1 MSKKQANLKDKK
13 DKKTGLPLNPFWFTH
28 DCPKDLAALKN
39 SYPKDDA
46 GNILQLL
53 HDSTIDPT
61 QPEGTESY
69 NVEIACCPH
78 TMGGLLENTATTNAY
93 IWGEYNDQYIDSG
106 TLWYNDLTNK
116 EVGPLEVILS
126 YNKLLPLPQHGPGK
140 NFDTF
145 KLINPNYFNIVIP
158 WKLYSEREIIFE
170 KIGSGVNAYLKE
182 NPASFS
188 CGIKILKNHP
198 YRIYYSDFNCSG
210 GVTGNFSRLNLRV
223 EISVDGEFWEPVKI
237 ADGSSGGA
245 NFILDAYD
253 SAGNPIK
260 AGYVDI
266 INLEYEYNYMRVKQ
280 YWGNTPIPNNTS
292 DPGSWITGGGGE
304 AYAYIKSIPYF
315 RICAFDTT
323 HLWTTPEAYTS
334 EELKELVNGESK
346 AVKLIDY
353 LNINDEVTFE
363 YQTKISLALQNYL
376 TSIGTIINKWENPVK
391 KQSLIKPISPIITAI
406 STDKI
411 ECFYPYETLNLHPG
425 SSLTD
430 VTLFIAQYNSDKN
443 ELRMIAQQQC
453 SIGSSTPYT
462 LGGLQPGNT
471 YSLFASVIYNSGG
484 QSFTYYSDMV
494 EFKTVAD
501 NMFKIKFRSDFSNH
515 PAWAAYKPDNTTI
528 PIARGKQ
535 LVAWTQKMPFYHP
548 TVTDSRGYYVEIDT
562 TDTLLKKVTGID
574 IEGTLSYNLDDKEVK
589 CLLPNTYIIAGK
601 DFWDKKVDGKTVYG
615 KSFKYTYGDENTPAT
630 SIGSQDSYGYYYPA
644 RLNCANQQD
653 VITIRVEGKDAEGNT
668 LQYTTTY
675 PVLAPMARAN
685 RD

>member
-1 MSKKQANLKDKK
+1 MSKKQANLIDQ
-13 DKKTGLPLNPFWFTH
+13 KTWLPLNPFWFNAT
-28 DCPKDLAALKN
+28 DAPSELDALKN

-78 TMGGLLENTATTNAY
+78 TMGGLLKDKATTNAY

-145 KLINPNYFNIVIP
+145 KLTNPNYFNIVIP

-198 YRIYYSDFNCSG
+198 YRIYYSNFNCSG
-210 GVTGNFSRLNLRV
+210 GVTDNFSRLNLRV
-223 EISVDGEFWEPVKI
+223 EIAVNGEFWEPVKI
-237 ADGSSGGA
+237 ADGSSGGVD
-245 NFILDAYD
+245 FILNAYD
-253 SAGNPIK
+253 STGKPLEAGSVVVTFK
-260 AGYVDI
+260 K
-266 INLEYEYNYMRVKQ
+266 EYNYMRVKQ
-280 YWGNTPIPNNTS
+280 YWGITPIPNNTS

-363 YQTKISLALQNYL
+363 YQTKISLALQSYL

-411 ECFYPYETLNLHPG
+411 ECFYPHETLNLYPG

-430 VTLFIAQYNSDKN
+430 VTLFIAQYDPDKN

-453 SIGSSTPYT
+453 SIGSSTSYT

-494 EFKTVAD
+494 EFKTAAN

-515 PAWAAYKPDNTTI
+515 PAWAAYETDNTTVT
-528 PIARGKQ
+528 IARGKH
-535 LVAWTQKMPFYHP
+535 LIAWTQEMPFYHP
-548 TVTDSRGYYVEIDT
+548 TATASRGYYVEIDT
-562 TDTLLKKVTGID
+562 TDTLLGEVTGID

-601 DFWDKKVDGKTVYG
+601 DFWDNGKTIYG
-615 KSFKYTYGDENTPAT
+615 KSFKYTYGTPAT
-630 SIGSQDSYGYYYPA
+630 KPGDSSSYDSFYHAKYIAGDEDTIKIVVRGNSTAGNSI
-644 RLNCANQQD
+644 
-653 VITIRVEGKDAEGNT
+653 
-668 LQYTTTY
+668 QYETNY
-675 PVLAPMARAN
+675 VVYAPMVRAN

>member
-1 MSKKQANLKDKK
+1 MNKKQANLIDQ
-13 DKKTGLPLNPFWFTH
+13 KTGLPLNPFWFIH
-28 DCPKDLAALKN
+28 DDCPKELDALKN
-39 SYPKDDA
+39 SYPKDTND
-46 GNILQLL
+46 NILQLL
-53 HDSTIDPT
+53 HDSIIDPT
-61 QPEGTESY
+61 QPGGVESY
-69 NVEIACCPH
+69 NVEIACCQH
-78 TMGGLLENTATTNAY
+78 DMGGLLKDEATTNAY
-93 IWGEYNDQYIDSG
+93 IWGRPELGG
-106 TLWYNDLTNK
+106 TLYYNDLSNK
-116 EVGPLEVILS
+116 EVGPLEVTLS
-126 YNKLLPLPQHGPGK
+126 YNKLLPLPQPGSGK

-145 KLINPNYFNIVIP
+145 KLTNPNYFNIVIP

-170 KIGSGVNAYLKE
+170 KIVSGVKAYLKE

-198 YRIYYSDFNCSG
+198 YRIYYSNFNCSS
-210 GVTGNFSRLNLRV
+210 GVAGNFSMLNLRV
-223 EISVDGEFWEPVKI
+223 EISIDGEFWEPVKI
-237 ADGSSGGA
+237 ADGSGSGA
-245 NFILDAYD
+245 DFILNAYD
-253 SAGNPIK
+253 NAGKPLE

-292 DPGSWITGGGGE
+292 GPGGWITGGGGE

-323 HLWTTPEAYTS
+323 HLWTTPEVDTS
-334 EELKELVNGESK
+334 EELKELVNDEPK

-363 YQTKISLALQNYL
+363 YQTTISERLQNYL
-376 TSIGTIINKWENPVK
+376 TSVGTIINRWKNPVK
-391 KQSLIKPISPIITAI
+391 KQSLIKPTSPIITAV

-411 ECFYPYETLNLHPG
+411 ECSYPYETLNLHPG

-430 VTLFIAQYNSDKN
+430 VTLFIAQYDPDKD

-462 LGGLQPGNT
+462 LGGLQPGTT

-501 NMFKIKFRSDFSNH
+501 KEDNMFKIKFRTDHSKDAKAFWNDPDWND
-515 PAWAAYKPDNTTI
+515 PAYETDNTTVT
-528 PIARGKQ
+528 IARGKQ
-535 LVAWTQKMPFYHP
+535 LIAWTQKMPFYHP
-548 TVTDSRGYYVEIDT
+548 TTTSYGYFVEIDI
-562 TDTLLKKVTGID
+562 TDTLLKEVTAID
-574 IEGTLSYNLDDKEVK
+574 IKGTLSYPNKDVK
-589 CLLPNTYIIAGK
+589 CLLQNDYVSITGK
-601 DFWDKKVDGKTVYG
+601 NFWSKEVDGKTVYG
-615 KSFKYTYGDENTPAT
+615 KSFKYTYGGNPTDPD
-630 SIGSQDSYGYYYPA
+630 DSFSYTLYYYA
-644 RLNCANQQD
+644 RDIAGHTDNIK
-653 VITIRVEGKDAEGNT
+653 ITIEGKDAEGNT

-675 PVLAPMARAN
+675 PVLAPMSRAN

>member
-1 MSKKQANLKDKK
+1 MSKKRANLKDQTTGL
-13 DKKTGLPLNPFWFTH
+13 TGLPLNPFWFIH
-28 DCPKDLAALKN
+28 DCPEELDALKN

-46 GNILQLL
+46 GNILRLL

-78 TMGGLLENTATTNAY
+78 DMNRLLENTATTNAY
-93 IWGEYNDQYIDSG
+93 IWGGYNGQYSG
-106 TLWYNDLTNK
+106 ALYYNNLNDK
-116 EVGPLEVILS
+116 EVGPLEVTLS
-126 YNKLLPLPQHGPGK
+126 YNKLLPLPQRGPGK

-145 KLINPNYFNIVIP
+145 KLTNPNYFNIVIP

-170 KIGSGVNAYLKE
+170 KIVSGVNAYLKE

-210 GVTGNFSRLNLRV
+210 GVIDNVNMLNLRV

-237 ADGSSGGA
+237 ADGSGSGA
-245 NFILDAYD
+245 NFILGAYD

-292 DPGSWITGGGGE
+292 DPGRWITGGGGE

-323 HLWTTPEAYTS
+323 HLWTTPEADTS
-334 EELKELVNGESK
+334 EELKEGESK
-346 AVKLIDY
+346 VVKLIDY

-363 YQTKISLALQNYL
+363 YQTKISSALQNYL
-376 TSIGTIINKWENPVK
+376 ASVGTIINRWENPVK
-391 KQSLIKPISPIITAI
+391 KQSLIKPTSPIITAV

-411 ECFYPYETLNLHPG
+411 ECSYPYETLNLHPG

-430 VTLFIAQYNSDKN
+430 VTLFIARYDPDKD

-501 NMFKIKFRSDFSNH
+501 SVFKIKFRSAFSTQ
-515 PAWAAYKPDNTTI
+515 PDWAAYELDDNNTTI
-528 PIARGKQ
+528 IIARGKQ
-535 LVAWTQKMPFYHP
+535 LVAWTQKMHFYYP
-548 TVTDSRGYYVEIDT
+548 TTTSYGYFVEIDT
-562 TDTLLKKVTGID
+562 TDTLLGEVTGID

-589 CLLPNTYIIAGK
+589 CLLQNDQVSSTGK
-601 DFWDKKVDGKTVYG
+601 NFWSKKVGDKTVYG
-615 KSFKYTYGDENTPAT
+615 KGFKYTYGGNVTDPK
-630 SIGSQDSYGYYYPA
+630 DLFSYTLHYHA
-644 RLNCANQQD
+644 RDIAGHTDNIK
-653 VITIRVEGKDAEGNT
+653 ITIEGKDAEGNT

-675 PVLAPMARAN
+675 PVLAPIARAN

>member
-1 MSKKQANLKDKK
+1 MSKRANLI
-13 DKKTGLPLNPFWFTH
+13 DKKTGLSLNPFWFIH
-28 DCPKDLAALKN
+28 DCPEDLAALKN
-39 SYPKDDA
+39 SYPKDDD
-46 GNILQLL
+46 GNVLQLL
-53 HDSTIDPT
+53 HDSAIDPT

-78 TMGGLLENTATTNAY
+78 DMNGLLENTATTNAY
-93 IWGEYNDQYIDSG
+93 IWGKYNGQYIDSG

-116 EVGPLEVILS
+116 EVGPLEVTLS
-126 YNKLLPLPQHGPGK
+126 YNRLLPLPQPGSGK

-145 KLINPNYFNIVIP
+145 KLTNPNYFNIVIP

-198 YRIYYSDFNCSG
+198 YRIYYSNFNCSS
-210 GVTGNFSRLNLRV
+210 GVTGNFSMLNLRV

-237 ADGSSGGA
+237 AGGA
-245 NFILDAYD
+245 DFILDAYD

-323 HLWTTPEAYTS
+323 HLWTTPEVDTS

-353 LNINDEVTFE
+353 LNINDEVIFE

-376 TSIGTIINKWENPVK
+376 TSVGTIINRGENPVK
-391 KQSLIKPISPIITAI
+391 KQSLIKPTSPIITAV

-411 ECFYPYETLNLHPG
+411 ECSYPYETLNFHPG

-430 VTLFIAQYNSDKN
+430 VTLFIAQYDPDKN

-462 LGGLQPGNT
+462 LGGLQPGKT
-471 YSLFASVIYNSGG
+471 YSLFASVIYNSEG

-494 EFKTVAD
+494 EFKTVAN

-515 PAWAAYKPDNTTI
+515 PAWVAYETDNTTI
-528 PIARGKQ
+528 TIARGEQ

-548 TVTDSRGYYVEIDT
+548 TATASRGYYVEIDT
-562 TDTLLKKVTGID
+562 TDTLLKEVTGID

-601 DFWDKKVDGKTVYG
+601 DFWDKEVDGKTVYG
-615 KSFKYTYGDENTPAT
+615 KSFKYTYGDEDTPTT
-630 SIGSQDSYGYYYPA
+630 SMDNQDSYNSYYPA
-644 RLNCANQQD
+644 RLNCAGQQD
-653 VITIRVEGKDAEGNT
+653 VITIRVEGKDVEGNI

-675 PVLAPMARAN
+675 PVLAPMIRAN

>member
-1 MSKKQANLKDKK
+1 MSKKRANLI
-13 DKKTGLPLNPFWFTH
+13 DKKTGLSLNPFWFTH
-28 DCPKDLAALKN
+28 YCPKDLAALKN
-39 SYPKDDA
+39 SYLDDD
-46 GNILQLL
+46 GNVLQLL
-53 HDSTIDPT
+53 HDSAIDPT
-61 QPEGTESY
+61 QPDGTESY

-78 TMGGLLENTATTNAY
+78 DMNGLLENTATTNAY
-93 IWGEYNDQYIDSG
+93 IWGENNRLHDG

-116 EVGPLEVILS
+116 EIGPLEVTLS
-126 YNKLLPLPQHGPGK
+126 YNKLLPLPQRGPGK

-145 KLINPNYFNIVIP
+145 KLTNPNYFNIVIP

-198 YRIYYSDFNCSG
+198 YRIYYSDFNCSS
-210 GVTGNFSRLNLRV
+210 GVTGNFSMLNLRV
-223 EISVDGEFWEPVKI
+223 EISVDGEFWEPVII

-323 HLWTTPEAYTS
+323 HLWTTPEADTS
-334 EELKELVNGESK
+334 EELKEGESK
-346 AVKLIDY
+346 VVKLIDY

-363 YQTKISLALQNYL
+363 YQTKISSALQNYL
-376 TSIGTIINKWENPVK
+376 ASVGTIINRWENPVK
-391 KQSLIKPISPIITAI
+391 KQSLIKPISPIITAV

-411 ECFYPYETLNLHPG
+411 ECSYPYETLNLRPG

-430 VTLFIAQYNSDKN
+430 VTLFIAQYDTDKD

-494 EFKTVAD
+494 EFKTAAD

-515 PAWAAYKPDNTTI
+515 PAWAAYEPDNTTI
-528 PIARGKQ
+528 TIARGKQ

-548 TVTDSRGYYVEIDT
+548 TATASRGYYVEIDT
-562 TDTLLKKVTGID
+562 TDTLLKEVTGID
-574 IEGTLSYNLDDKEVK
+574 MEGTLSYNLDDKEVK

-601 DFWDKKVDGKTVYG
+601 DFWDKEVDGKTVYG
-615 KSFKYTYGDENTPAT
+615 KSFKYTYGDEKTPAT
-630 SIGSQDSYGYYYPA
+630 SPDDQDSYGRYYPA

-653 VITIRVEGKDAEGNT
+653 VITIRVEGKDVEGNT

-675 PVLAPMARAN
+675 PVRAPMIRAN

>member
-1 MSKKQANLKDKK
+1 MSKKQANLKDQ
-13 DKKTGLPLNPFWFTH
+13 TTRLPLGLPLNPFWFIH
-28 DCPKDLAALKN
+28 DCPEELDALKN
-39 SYPKDDA
+39 SYPKDTND
-46 GNILQLL
+46 NILQLL
-53 HDSTIDPT
+53 YDSAIDPT

-78 TMGGLLENTATTNAY
+78 DMNGLLKNKATTNAY
-93 IWGEYNDQYIDSG
+93 IWGKYNEDYRGI
-106 TLWYNDLTNK
+106 LYYNDLTNK
-116 EVGPLEVILS
+116 GVGPLEVTLS

-145 KLINPNYFNIVIP
+145 KLTNPNYFNIVIP

-188 CGIKILKNHP
+188 CGIKLIKNHP
-198 YRIYYSDFNCSG
+198 YRIYYSNFNCSSG
-210 GVTGNFSRLNLRV
+210 IIDNANMLNLRV

-237 ADGSSGGA
+237 ADSSSGGA
-245 NFILDAYD
+245 DFILDAYD
-253 SAGNPIK
+253 SAGNPIE

-292 DPGSWITGGGGE
+292 DPGSWITGGGE

-323 HLWTTPEAYTS
+323 HLWTTPEAGTS

-376 TSIGTIINKWENPVK
+376 TSVGTIINRRENPVK
-391 KQSLIKPISPIITAI
+391 KQSLIKPISPIITAV

-411 ECFYPYETLNLHPG
+411 ECSYPYETLNLHPG

-430 VTLFIAQYNSDKN
+430 VTLFIAQYDPDKD
-443 ELRMIAQQQC
+443 ELRMIAQQNC
-453 SIGSSTPYT
+453 FIGGSSSSYT
-462 LGGLQPGNT
+462 LGGLQPGKA

-501 NMFKIKFRSDFSNH
+501 SVFKIKFRSDFSNQ
-515 PAWAAYKPDNTTI
+515 PAWAAYVHDNTTI
-528 PIARGKQ
+528 TIARGKQ

-548 TVTDSRGYYVEIDT
+548 TATASRGYYVEIDT
-562 TDTLLKKVTGID
+562 TDTLLGEVTGID

-601 DFWDKKVDGKTVYG
+601 DFWDKEVDGKTVYG
-615 KSFKYTYGDENTPAT
+615 KSFKYTYGTPAT
-630 SIGSQDSYGYYYPA
+630 KPGDSSSYDSFYHAKYIAGDEDTIKIVVRGNSTAGNSI
-644 RLNCANQQD
+644 
-653 VITIRVEGKDAEGNT
+653 
-668 LQYTTTY
+668 QYETNY
-675 PVLAPMARAN
+675 VVYAPMVRAN

>member
-1 MSKKQANLKDKK
+1 MSKNRANLKDQ
-13 DKKTGLPLNPFWFTH
+13 KTGLPLNPFWFTH
-28 DCPKDLAALKN
+28 YCPEDLAALKN

-46 GNILQLL
+46 GNILRLL
-53 HDSTIDPT
+53 HDSAIDPT
-61 QPEGTESY
+61 QPDGTESY

-116 EVGPLEVILS
+116 EVGPLDVILS

-145 KLINPNYFNIVIP
+145 KLTNPNYFNIIIP

-210 GVTGNFSRLNLRV
+210 GVAGNFSRLNLRV

-245 NFILDAYD
+245 DLILDAYD

-334 EELKELVNGESK
+334 EKLKELVNGESK

-376 TSIGTIINKWENPVK
+376 TSVGTIINRWENPVK
-391 KQSLIKPISPIITAI
+391 KQSLIKPISPIITAV

-411 ECFYPYETLNLHPG
+411 ECSYPYETLNLHPG

-430 VTLFIAQYNSDKN
+430 VTLFIAQYVPDKD

-501 NMFKIKFRSDFSNH
+501 SVFKIKFRSDFSNH
-515 PAWAAYKPDNTTI
+515 PAWAAYEPDNTTI
-528 PIARGKQ
+528 TIARGKQ

-548 TVTDSRGYYVEIDT
+548 TATASRGYYVEIDT
-562 TDTLLKKVTGID
+562 TDTLLGEVTGID

-601 DFWDKKVDGKTVYG
+601 DFWDKEVDGKTVYG
-615 KSFKYTYGDENTPAT
+615 KSFKYTYGTPAT
-630 SIGSQDSYGYYYPA
+630 KPGDLPSYDSFYHAKYVAG
-644 RLNCANQQD
+644 D
-653 VITIRVEGKDAEGNT
+653 EDTIKIVVRGNST
-668 LQYTTTY
+668 VGNPIQYETNY
-675 PVLAPMARAN
+675 VVYAPMVRAN

>member
-1 MSKKQANLKDKK
+1 MSKKRANLIDQ
-13 DKKTGLPLNPFWFTH
+13 KTGLSLNPFWFTH
-28 DCPKDLAALKN
+28 DCPEDLAALKN

-46 GNILQLL
+46 GNILRLL

-61 QPEGTESY
+61 QPEGAESY

-78 TMGGLLENTATTNAY
+78 DMNGLLENTATTNAY
-93 IWGEYNDQYIDSG
+93 IWGGYNGQYSG
-106 TLWYNDLTNK
+106 TLYYNNLNDK
-116 EVGPLEVILS
+116 EIGPLEVTLS
-126 YNKLLPLPQHGPGK
+126 YNKLLPLPQSGSGK

-145 KLINPNYFNIVIP
+145 RLTNPNYFNIVIP

-198 YRIYYSDFNCSG
+198 YRIYYSNFNCSR
-210 GVTGNFSRLNLRV
+210 GVIDNANMLNLRV

-237 ADGSSGGA
+237 ADGSSGGV

-253 SAGNPIK
+253 SAGNPIE

-292 DPGSWITGGGGE
+292 DPGSWITGGGE

-323 HLWTTPEAYTS
+323 HLWTTPEVDTS

-376 TSIGTIINKWENPVK
+376 TSVGTIINRWENPVK
-391 KQSLIKPISPIITAI
+391 KQSLIKPTSPIITAI

-411 ECFYPYETLNLHPG
+411 ECSYPYETLNLHPG

-430 VTLFIAQYNSDKN
+430 VTLFIAQYDPDKN
-443 ELRMIAQQQC
+443 ELCMIAQQQC
-453 SIGSSTPYT
+453 SIGSSTSYT
-462 LGGLQPGNT
+462 LGGLQPGTT

-494 EFKTVAD
+494 EFKTEAD
-501 NMFKIKFRSDFSNH
+501 NTFKIKFRLDSSDH
-515 PAWAAYKPDNTTI
+515 PAWAAYEPDNTTI
-528 PIARGKQ
+528 TIARGKQ

-548 TVTDSRGYYVEIDT
+548 TATASRGYFVEIDT
-562 TDTLLKKVTGID
+562 TDTLLEEVTGID
-574 IEGTLSYNLDDKEVK
+574 IEGTLSYNLDGKEVK

-601 DFWDKKVDGKTVYG
+601 DFWSKEVDGKTVYG
-615 KSFKYTYGDENTPAT
+615 KSFKYTYGDENTPTT
-630 SIGSQDSYGYYYPA
+630 SIDNQDSYNFYYPA

-653 VITIRVEGKDAEGNT
+653 VITIRIEGKDVEGNI

-675 PVLAPMARAN
+675 PVRAPMARAN

>member
-1 MSKKQANLKDKK
+1 MSSKKRANLKDQ
-13 DKKTGLPLNPFWFTH
+13 KTGLPLNPFWFTH
-28 DCPKDLAALKN
+28 YCPKDLAALKN
-39 SYPKDDA
+39 SYPKDTND
-46 GNILQLL
+46 NILQLL
-53 HDSTIDPT
+53 HDSAIDPT
-61 QPEGTESY
+61 QSEGAESY

-78 TMGGLLENTATTNAY
+78 NMNGLLENTATTNAY
-93 IWGEYNDQYIDSG
+93 IWGENNRLHDG

-116 EVGPLEVILS
+116 EVGPLEVTLS
-126 YNKLLPLPQHGPGK
+126 YNKLLPLPQSGPGK

-145 KLINPNYFNIVIP
+145 KLTNPNYFNIVIP
-158 WKLYSEREIIFE
+158 WKLYSEREIIFK
-170 KIGSGVNAYLKE
+170 KIVSGVNAYLKE
-182 NPASFS
+182 NPVSFS
-188 CGIKILKNHP
+188 CGIKILKDHP
-198 YRIYYSDFNCSG
+198 YRIYYSDFNCSS
-210 GVTGNFSRLNLRV
+210 GVIDNVNMLNLRV

-237 ADGSSGGA
+237 ADGSGGGA
-245 NFILDAYD
+245 NFILAAYD

-292 DPGSWITGGGGE
+292 DPGRWITGGGGE
-304 AYAYIKSIPYF
+304 AYTYIKSVPYF

-323 HLWTTPEAYTS
+323 HLWTTPEADTS

-353 LNINDEVTFE
+353 LNINDEVIFE

-376 TSIGTIINKWENPVK
+376 TSVGTIINRWENPAK
-391 KQSLIKPISPIITAI
+391 KQSLIKPTSPIITAI

-411 ECFYPYETLNLHPG
+411 ECSYPYETLNLHPG

-430 VTLFIAQYNSDKN
+430 VTLFIAQYDPDKD
-443 ELRMIAQQQC
+443 ELRMITQQQC

-462 LGGLQPGNT
+462 LGGLQPGTT
-471 YSLFASVIYNSGG
+471 YSLFASVIYNSAG

-501 NMFKIKFRSDFSNH
+501 NMFKIKFRSDFIGH
-515 PAWAAYKPDNTTI
+515 PAWAAYETDNTTI
-528 PIARGKQ
+528 TIARGKH

-548 TVTDSRGYYVEIDT
+548 IATASRGYYVEIDT
-562 TDTLLKKVTGID
+562 TDTLLKEVTAID
-574 IEGTLSYNLDDKEVK
+574 IEGTLSYKLDDKEVK
-589 CLLPNTYIIAGK
+589 CLLPKIAGK
-601 DFWDKKVDGKTVYG
+601 DFWDKEVDGKTVYG
-615 KSFKYTYGDENTPAT
+615 KSFKYTYGDENTPT
-630 SIGSQDSYGYYYPA
+630 TITGSQDSYNSYYPA
-644 RLNCANQQD
+644 RLNCAGQPD
-653 VITIRVEGKDAEGNT
+653 VITIRVEGKDVEGNI

-675 PVLAPMARAN
+675 PVQAPMSRAT

>member
-1 MSKKQANLKDKK
+1 MSKKRANLI
-13 DKKTGLPLNPFWFTH
+13 DKKTGLSLNPFWFTH
-28 DCPKDLAALKN
+28 YCPKDLAALKN
-39 SYPKDDA
+39 SYLDDD
-46 GNILQLL
+46 GNVLQLL
-53 HDSTIDPT
+53 HDSAIDPT
-61 QPEGTESY
+61 QPDGTESY

-78 TMGGLLENTATTNAY
+78 DMNGLLENTATTNAY
-93 IWGEYNDQYIDSG
+93 IWGENNRLHDG

-116 EVGPLEVILS
+116 EIGPLEVTLS
-126 YNKLLPLPQHGPGK
+126 YNKLLPLPQRGPGK

-145 KLINPNYFNIVIP
+145 KLTNPNYFNIVIP

-198 YRIYYSDFNCSG
+198 YRIYYSDFNCSS
-210 GVTGNFSRLNLRV
+210 GVTGNFSMLNLRV

-237 ADGSSGGA
+237 ADGSGGGA
-245 NFILDAYD
+245 NFILVAYD

-323 HLWTTPEAYTS
+323 HLWTTPEADTS
-334 EELKELVNGESK
+334 EELKEGESK
-346 AVKLIDY
+346 VVKLIDY

-363 YQTKISLALQNYL
+363 YQTKISSALQNYL
-376 TSIGTIINKWENPVK
+376 ASVGTIINRWENPVK
-391 KQSLIKPISPIITAI
+391 KQSLIKPISPIITAV

-411 ECFYPYETLNLHPG
+411 ECSYPYETLNLRPG

-430 VTLFIAQYNSDKN
+430 VTLFIAQYDTDKD

-494 EFKTVAD
+494 EFKTAAD

-515 PAWAAYKPDNTTI
+515 PAWAAYEPDNTTI
-528 PIARGKQ
+528 TIARGKQ

-548 TVTDSRGYYVEIDT
+548 TATASRGYYVEIDT
-562 TDTLLKKVTGID
+562 TDTLLKEVTGID
-574 IEGTLSYNLDDKEVK
+574 MEGTLSYNLDDKEVK

-601 DFWDKKVDGKTVYG
+601 DFWDKEVDGKTVYG
-615 KSFKYTYGDENTPAT
+615 KSFKYTYGDEKTPAT
-630 SIGSQDSYGYYYPA
+630 SPDDQDSYGRYYPA

-653 VITIRVEGKDAEGNT
+653 VITIRVEGKDVEGNT

-675 PVLAPMARAN
+675 PVRAPMIRAN

>member
-1 MSKKQANLKDKK
+1 MSKKRANLI
-13 DKKTGLPLNPFWFTH
+13 DKKTGLSLNPFWFTH
-28 DCPKDLAALKN
+28 YCPKDLAALKN
-39 SYPKDDA
+39 SYLDDD
-46 GNILQLL
+46 GNVLQLL
-53 HDSTIDPT
+53 HDSAIDPT
-61 QPEGTESY
+61 QPDGTESY

-78 TMGGLLENTATTNAY
+78 DMNGLLENTATTNAY
-93 IWGEYNDQYIDSG
+93 IWGENNRLHDG

-116 EVGPLEVILS
+116 EIGPLEVTLS
-126 YNKLLPLPQHGPGK
+126 YNKLLPLPQRGPGK

-145 KLINPNYFNIVIP
+145 KLTNPNYFNIVIP

-198 YRIYYSDFNCSG
+198 YRIYYSDFNCSS
-210 GVTGNFSRLNLRV
+210 GVTGNFSMLNLRV

-323 HLWTTPEAYTS
+323 HLWTTPEADTS
-334 EELKELVNGESK
+334 EELKEGESK
-346 AVKLIDY
+346 VVKLIDY

-363 YQTKISLALQNYL
+363 YQTKISSALQNYL
-376 TSIGTIINKWENPVK
+376 ASVGTIINRWENPVK
-391 KQSLIKPISPIITAI
+391 KQSLIKPISPIITAV

-411 ECFYPYETLNLHPG
+411 ECSYPYETLNLRPG

-430 VTLFIAQYNSDKN
+430 VTLFIAQYDTDKD

-494 EFKTVAD
+494 EFKTAAD

-515 PAWAAYKPDNTTI
+515 PAWAAYEPDNTTI
-528 PIARGKQ
+528 TIARGKQ

-548 TVTDSRGYYVEIDT
+548 TATASRGYYVEIDT
-562 TDTLLKKVTGID
+562 TDTLLKEVTGID
-574 IEGTLSYNLDDKEVK
+574 MEGTLSYNLDDKEVK

-601 DFWDKKVDGKTVYG
+601 DFWDKEVDGKTVYG
-615 KSFKYTYGDENTPAT
+615 KSFKYTYGDEKTPAT
-630 SIGSQDSYGYYYPA
+630 SPDDQDSYGRYYPA

-653 VITIRVEGKDAEGNT
+653 VITIRVEGKDVEGNT

-675 PVLAPMARAN
+675 PVRAPMIRAN

>member
-1 MSKKQANLKDKK
+1 MSSKKRANLKDQ
-13 DKKTGLPLNPFWFTH
+13 KTGLSLNPFWFTH
-28 DCPKDLAALKN
+28 YCPEDLAALKN
-39 SYPKDDA
+39 GYPKDDE
-46 GNILQLL
+46 GNVLQLL
-53 HDSTIDPT
+53 HDSAIDPT
-61 QPEGTESY
+61 QPDGTESY

-78 TMGGLLENTATTNAY
+78 TMGGLLKDKATTNAY

-116 EVGPLEVILS
+116 EVGPLDVILS

-145 KLINPNYFNIVIP
+145 KLTNPNYFNIVIP

-237 ADGSSGGA
+237 ADGSGGGA
-245 NFILDAYD
+245 DFILDAYD

-323 HLWTTPEAYTS
+323 HLWTTPEADTS
-334 EELKELVNGESK
+334 EKLKELVNGESK

-376 TSIGTIINKWENPVK
+376 TSVGTIINRGENPVK
-391 KQSLIKPISPIITAI
+391 KQSLIKPTSPIITAV

-411 ECFYPYETLNLHPG
+411 ECFYPYETLNLYPG

-430 VTLFIAQYNSDKN
+430 VTLFIAQYDPDKN

-453 SIGSSTPYT
+453 SIGSSTSYT
-462 LGGLQPGNT
+462 LGGLQPGTT

-494 EFKTVAD
+494 EFKTAAN

-515 PAWAAYKPDNTTI
+515 PAWAAYETDNTTVT
-528 PIARGKQ
+528 IARGKQ

-548 TVTDSRGYYVEIDT
+548 TATASRGYYVEIDT
-562 TDTLLKKVTGID
+562 TDTLLGEVTGID

-615 KSFKYTYGDENTPAT
+615 KSFKYTYGTPAT
-630 SIGSQDSYGYYYPA
+630 KPGDSSSYDSFYHAKYIAG
-644 RLNCANQQD
+644 D
-653 VITIRVEGKDAEGNT
+653 EDTIKIVVRGNST
-668 LQYTTTY
+668 AGNPIQYETNY
-675 PVLAPMARAN
+675 VVYAPMVRAN

>member
-1 MSKKQANLKDKK
+1 MSKKWANLKDH
-13 DKKTGLPLNPFWFTH
+13 TTGLLLGLPLNPFWFIH
-28 DCPKDLAALKN
+28 DECPKELDALKN
-39 SYPKDDA
+39 SYPKEGD
-46 GNILQLL
+46 NILQLL
-53 HDSTIDPT
+53 HDSAIDPT

-78 TMGGLLENTATTNAY
+78 DMNGLLKDKATTNAY
-93 IWGEYNDQYIDSG
+93 IWGENNRLYDG
-106 TLWYNDLTNK
+106 TLYYNNLNDK
-116 EVGPLEVILS
+116 EVGPLEVTLS
-126 YNKLLPLPQHGPGK
+126 YNELLPLPQSGPGK

-145 KLINPNYFNIVIP
+145 RLTNPNYFNIVIP

-198 YRIYYSDFNCSG
+198 YRIYYSNFNCSR
-210 GVTGNFSRLNLRV
+210 GVIDNVNMLNLRV

-237 ADGSSGGA
+237 ADSSSGGA
-245 NFILDAYD
+245 DFILAAYD
-253 SAGNPIK
+253 SAGNPIE

-266 INLEYEYNYMRVKQ
+266 VNLEYEYNYMRVKQ
-280 YWGNTPIPNNTS
+280 YWGITPIPNNTS
-292 DPGSWITGGGGE
+292 DPGSWITSGGE

-323 HLWTTPEAYTS
+323 HLWTTPKVDTS

-363 YQTKISLALQNYL
+363 YQTKISSALQSYL
-376 TSIGTIINKWENPVK
+376 ASIGTIINRWENPVK
-391 KQSLIKPISPIITAI
+391 KQSLIKPTSPIITAI

-411 ECFYPYETLNLHPG
+411 ECSYPYETLNLHSG

-430 VTLFIAQYNSDKN
+430 VTLFIAHYDSDKD

-462 LGGLQPGNT
+462 LGGLRPGTT
-471 YSLFASVIYNSGG
+471 YSLFASVIYNSAG

-494 EFKTVAD
+494 EFKTAAD
-501 NMFKIKFRSDFSNH
+501 NMFKIKFRSNYSDH
-515 PAWAAYKPDNTTI
+515 PAWAAYVHDNTTI
-528 PIARGKQ
+528 TIARGEH

-548 TVTDSRGYYVEIDT
+548 TTTSYGYFVEIDT
-562 TDTLLKKVTGID
+562 TNTLLKKVTAID
-574 IEGTLSYNLDDKEVK
+574 IEGTLSYNLDDKNVK
-589 CLLPNTYIIAGK
+589 CLLQNDYVSITGK
-601 DFWDKKVDGKTVYG
+601 NFWSKEVGGKTVYG
-615 KSFKYTYGDENTPAT
+615 KSFKYTYGGNAT
-630 SIGSQDSYGYYYPA
+630 DPKDSFSYTLYYHA
-644 RLNCANQQD
+644 RDIAGHTDNIK
-653 VITIRVEGKDAEGNT
+653 ITIEGKDAEGNT

-675 PVLAPMARAN
+675 PVLAPTARAN

>member
-1 MSKKQANLKDKK
+1 MSKKRANLIDQ
-13 DKKTGLPLNPFWFTH
+13 KTGLPLNPFWFIH
-28 DCPKDLAALKN
+28 NDCPKDLAALKN
-39 SYPKDDA
+39 SYPKDDE
-46 GNILQLL
+46 GNVLQLL
-53 HDSTIDPT
+53 HDSAIDPT
-61 QPEGTESY
+61 QPDGTESY
-69 NVEIACCPH
+69 NVEIACCQH
-78 TMGGLLENTATTNAY
+78 TMGGLLKDKATTNAY

-116 EVGPLEVILS
+116 EVGPLDVILS

-145 KLINPNYFNIVIP
+145 KLTNPNYFNIVIP

-198 YRIYYSDFNCSG
+198 YRIYYSNFNCSR
-210 GVTGNFSRLNLRV
+210 GVIDNVNMLNLRV

-245 NFILDAYD
+245 DFILDAYD
-253 SAGNPIK
+253 SAGNPIE

-292 DPGSWITGGGGE
+292 DPGSWITGGGE
-304 AYAYIKSIPYF
+304 AYAYIKSILYF

-334 EELKELVNGESK
+334 EKLKELVNGESK

-376 TSIGTIINKWENPVK
+376 TSVGTIINRCENPVK
-391 KQSLIKPISPIITAI
+391 KQSLIKPTSPIITAV

-411 ECFYPYETLNLHPG
+411 ECFYPYETLNLYPG

-430 VTLFIAQYNSDKN
+430 VTLFIAQYDPDKN

-453 SIGSSTPYT
+453 SIGSSTSYT
-462 LGGLQPGNT
+462 LGGLQPGTT

-494 EFKTVAD
+494 EFKTAAD

-515 PAWAAYKPDNTTI
+515 PAWAAYETDNTTVT
-528 PIARGKQ
+528 IARGKH
-535 LVAWTQKMPFYHP
+535 LIAWTQKMPFYHP
-548 TVTDSRGYYVEIDT
+548 TATASRGYYVEIDT
-562 TDTLLKKVTGID
+562 TDTLLKKVTSID

-601 DFWDKKVDGKTVYG
+601 DFWDKEVDGKTVYG
-615 KSFKYTYGDENTPAT
+615 KSFKYTYGDENTPTT
-630 SIGSQDSYGYYYPA
+630 SMDSYGYYYPA

-653 VITIRVEGKDAEGNT
+653 VITIRIEGKDVEGNI